1 MRIISQN
8 GNVDF
13 DYANAI
19 LEVKDNEIYLVGYG
33 VVATYIDKS
42 HAQKVLADLRNI
54 NMIFE
59 IDKVVAS
66 SLVCDAHT
74 LNRSGKV
81 SVRSELLA
89 KQTYQLPNIDDYEDM
104 YNYEKD
110 IEIRRKPC
118 KSI

>member
-13 DYANAI
+13 DYANSV
-19 LEVKDNEIYLVGYG
+19 LEVKDNEIYLAGYG
-33 VVATYIDKS
+33 VVATYIDKT
-42 HAQKVLADLRNI
+42 HAAKVLADLRNI
-54 NMIFE
+54 NQVFE
-59 IDKVVAS
+59 IDKVVSAG
-66 SLVCDAHT
+66 LVCDGHT
-74 LNRSGKV
+74 LTASGKV
-81 SVRSELLA
+81 SVRSNLIA
-89 KQTYQLPNIDDYEDM
+89 KQIYQLPTIDDYEDM

>member
-54 NMIFE
+54 NMIFV
-59 IDKVVAS
+59 DFKNHV
-66 SLVCDAHT
+66 
-74 LNRSGKV
+74 
-81 SVRSELLA
+81 
-89 KQTYQLPNIDDYEDM
+89 NI
-104 YNYEKD
+104 
-110 IEIRRKPC
+110 
-118 KSI
+118 S

>member
-42 HAQKVLADLRNI
+42 HAQKVLASLRDI
-54 NMIFE
+54 NQIYE
-59 IDKVVAS
+59 IDKIICS
-66 SLVCDAHT
+66 SLVCDNHT
-74 LNRSGKV
+74 LTIEGKR
-81 SVRSELLA
+81 SVRSNLIA
-89 KQTYQLPNIDDYEDM
+89 KHTYQLPIIDDNEDM
-104 YNYEKD
+104 YNFLKE

-118 KSI
+118 DSI

>member
-42 HAQKVLADLRNI
+42 HAQKVLADLRDI
-54 NMIFE
+54 NQVFE
-59 IDKVVAS
+59 IDKVVS
-66 SLVCDAHT
+66 SALVCDNQSFT
-74 LNRSGKV
+74 SEGKV
-81 SVRSELLA
+81 SIRSNLIA